1 MGIPFPIFNF
11 PILGYIIDITNNIY
25 NSKLFKGTKRVVI
38 DTSKYSLVW
47 LISTFSYISFF
58 LAKKITTVAE
68 RLTKDLYYIRY
79 LHNGKF
85 YRIVFPIKR
94 FNETNIVKVLSIFD
108 DTTDIIEYL
117 GPNND
122 FHGVKL
128 TPNSI
133 KQKPF
138 SITYFKD
145 EDLETITKTFS
156 EHDVLSLN

>member
-1 MGIPFPIFNF
+1 MGIPFPLFNF
-11 PILGYIIDITNNIY
+11 PVLGYIVELSNN
-25 NSKLFKGTKRVVI
+25 TKRVVV
-38 DTSKYSLVW
+38 DKTKHSLVW
-47 LISTFSYISFF
+47 LISSLSYITLF
-58 LAKKITTVAE
+58 LAKTLTTVPE
-68 RLTKDLYYIRY
+68 KLTKDLYYIRY
-79 LHNGKF
+79 FHNGKF
-85 YRIVFPIKR
+85 YRIVFPIKKY
-94 FNETNIVKVLSIFD
+94 NETNIVKVLSIFD

-145 EDLETITKTFS
+145 EDLKTISKTFS
-156 EHDVLSLN
+156 EDDELSLN